1 MIAYGVTVLLVWLV
15 GLETMTGKDPSHA
28 SLRWWAPLAW
38 AFMTFAWP
46 GAAGLAVAYLIGV
59 SGLGVLTYGV
69 NLVLGVG
76 LLVAAVSCI
85 AYGGVALTLRP
96 PWPKGILNRDFR
108 TLSSG
113 WVWLALVAT
122 LALNVTT
129 WDGSGRLLEG
139 GSGWGSAPAGIGR
152 KLLIERVDKK
162 PLPTK
167 DMNGFVRAT
176 LADIAEAVNDHP
188 RLAAPFA
195 PGVLPQ
201 VDAAVAALARLPRP
215 PAGDRARAR
224 DLKNQANQLMARGGE
239 WSEVAGL
246 VAQANAADPQD
257 VETLYFL
264 AYSQMQSGRHADAL
278 KNILE
283 SLRLAPTA
291 VTGWIRLAQIRLAA
305 AKGDPRQI
313 QEASRYYVV
322 AYWLARDRPSVMRY
336 FKSKLAVGAGDSPDN
351 PAAISIALQRLPK

>member
-1 MIAYGVTVLLVWLV
+1 VLLVWFV
-15 GLETMTGKDPSHA
+15 GLATMVVKDPAHA
-28 SLRWWAPLAW
+28 SLRWWAPLVW

-46 GAAGLAVAYLIGV
+46 GVAGLAVAYLIGV
-59 SGLGVLTYGV
+59 SGLGFLTYTV
-69 NLVLGVG
+69 NLVLGLG
-76 LLVAAVSCI
+76 LLVAAVCCI
-85 AYGGVALTLRP
+85 IYGGVAFTMRP
-96 PWPKGILNRDFR
+96 PWPSAFSGREFR
-108 TLSSG
+108 ALRSG

-129 WDGSGRLLEG
+129 MDGSGRLLEV

-152 KLLIERVDKK
+152 KPLIERVDKK

-215 PAGDRARAR
+215 PAGDRARAKE
-224 DLKNQANQLMARGGE
+224 LNNQANQLMARKSD
-239 WSEVAGL
+239 WSEIADLL
-246 VAQANAADPQD
+246 VQAHAADPQD
-257 VETLYFL
+257 AEILNFL
-264 AYSQMQSGRHADAL
+264 AYSQMQSGRHAEAL

-283 SLRLAPTA
+283 SLRLAPTSA
-291 VTGWIRLAQIRLAA
+291 NGWNRLAQIRLAA
-305 AKGDPRQI
+305 AKGDARQI

-322 AYWLARDRPSVMRY
+322 TYWFSRDRPRVMRY
-336 FKSKLAVGAGDSPDN
+336 FNGELTVGPGDSPDN